1 MLCLW
6 KNNLIKRH
14 ASSIYDPV
22 VYGSSGNKFLVLC
35 EEDIEAN
42 HALIRKKRKTSN
54 LRMPLLTNQRV
65 FSADPLHGHTLGE
78 LRVISL

>member
-6 KNNLIKRH
+6 KNNSIKRH

-22 VYGSSGNKFLVLC
+22 VFGSSGNKFRVLC

-42 HALIRKKRKTSN
+42 HALIRKTCN

-65 FSADPLHGHTLGE
+65 FSADPLHGHTPGE

>member
-6 KNNLIKRH
+6 KNNSIKRH

-22 VYGSSGNKFLVLC
+22 VFGSSGNKFRVLC

-42 HALIRKKRKTSN
+42 HALIRKTCN

-65 FSADPLHGHTLGE
+65 FFADPLHGHTPGE